1 MELNAIADD
10 LVLRRD
16 EGPVALL
23 TLNRPKALNALNQPL
38 LQRLA
43 ERLRE
48 VGADPNVRAV
58 VLTGSGEKGFVA
70 GADIAEMADYDAA
83 TAQHFALI
91 GQGIFS
97 RIASLGKPVIAAV
110 NGFALGG
117 GLELVLACDFAI
129 ASQKAKFGLPEVTLG
144 VIPGFGGTQRLAR
157 LIGRQ
162 NALRWILT
170 GDVHSAEEALRLGLV
185 TQLVEPEQ
193 LLPVALEIAQRI
205 ATRGPVALAAARQV
219 VDQGWDVPLADGLR
233 KEAAAFGKL
242 FRSQDQK
249 EGMAAFLQKRPAK
262 FLGK

>member
-1 MELNAIADD
+1 MEPNAIADD

-48 VGADPNVRAV
+48 LAVDSNVRVV
-58 VLTGSGEKGFVA
+58 VLTGSGEKAFVA

-83 TAQHFALI
+83 TAQHFALA
-91 GQGIFS
+91 GQNVFNH
-97 RIASLGKPVIAAV
+97 IATLGKPMIAAV

-117 GLELVLACDFAI
+117 GCELVLACDFAI

-157 LIGRQ
+157 LIGRH

-170 GDVHSAEEALRLGLV
+170 GDVHGADEALRLGLV
-185 TQLVEPEQ
+185 TQLVEPEL

-205 ATRGPVALAAARQV
+205 ATRGPLAMRAAKQV
-219 VDQGWDVPLADGLR
+219 VDQGWDAPLADGLR

-242 FRSQDQK
+242 FRSDDQK
-249 EGMAAFLQKRPAK
+249 EGMAAFMQKRPAK
-262 FLGK
+262 FTGK

>member
-1 MELNAIADD
+1 MEPNAVADE

-16 EGPVALL
+16 EGAVALL

-38 LQRLA
+38 LQRLG

-48 VGADPNVRAV
+48 LAGDDAVRAV
-58 VLTGSGEKGFVA
+58 VLTGAGEKAFVA

-83 TAQHFALI
+83 TAQHFALA
-91 GQGIFS
+91 GQHILNH
-97 RIASLGKPVIAAV
+97 IASLGKPVIAAV

-117 GLELVLACDFAI
+117 GCELVLACDFAI
-129 ASQKAKFGLPEVTLG
+129 ASTKAKFGLPEVTLG

-157 LIGRQ
+157 LIGRH

-170 GDVHSAEEALRLGLV
+170 GDVHGAEEALRLGLV

-193 LLPVALEIAQRI
+193 LQAVALEVAQRI
-205 ATRGPVALAAARQV
+205 ASRGPVALTAARKV
-219 VDQGWDVPLADGLR
+219 VDAGWDVPLADGLR
-233 KEAAAFGKL
+233 KEAAAFGQL

-262 FLGK
+262 FTGN

>member
-1 MELNAIADD
+1 MEPNTVADD

-16 EGPVALL
+16 EGAVALL

-38 LQRLA
+38 LTRLA

-48 VGADPNVRAV
+48 VGTDDAIRAV
-58 VLTGSGEKGFVA
+58 VLTGSGEKAFVA

-83 TAQHFALI
+83 TAQHFALV
-91 GQGIFS
+91 GQSVFNH
-97 RIASLGKPVIAAV
+97 IASLGKPVIAAV

-157 LIGRQ
+157 LIGRH

-170 GDVHSAEEALRLGLV
+170 GDVHGADDALRLGLV

-193 LLPVALEIAQRI
+193 LQSVALEVAQRV
-205 ATRGPVALAAARQV
+205 ASRGPVALAAARQV
-219 VDQGWDVPLADGLR
+219 VDQGWDLPLADGLR
-233 KEAAAFGKL
+233 KEAAAFGRL
-242 FRSQDQK
+242 FKSADQK

>member
-1 MELNAIADD
+1 MEPSAIAED

-48 VGADPNVRAV
+48 IAVDPGVRAV
-58 VLTGSGEKGFVA
+58 VLTGAGEKAFVA
-70 GADIAEMADYDAA
+70 GADIAEMADYDVA
-83 TAQHFALI
+83 TAQHFALV
-91 GQGIFS
+91 GQNILNH
-97 RIASLGKPVIAAV
+97 IASLGKPVIAAV

-129 ASQKAKFGLPEVTLG
+129 ASPRAKFGLPEVTLG

-157 LIGRQ
+157 LIGRH

-170 GDVHSAEEALRLGLV
+170 GDVHSADEAYRLGLV
-185 TQLVEPEQ
+185 TQLVEPEL
-193 LLPVALEIAQRI
+193 LLPTALEVAQRI
-205 ATRGPVALAAARQV
+205 ATRGPLALAAARNA
-219 VDQGWDVPLADGLR
+219 VDQGWDLPLAAGLR
-233 KEAAAFGKL
+233 LEATGFGKL
-242 FRSQDQK
+242 FDSDDQK
-249 EGMAAFLQKRPAK
+249 EGMAAFVQKRPAK

>member
-1 MELNAIADD
+1 MEPNAIADD

-48 VGADPNVRAV
+48 VAADANVRVV

-70 GADIAEMADYDAA
+70 GADIAEMADYDAV
-83 TAQHFALI
+83 TAQHFASI
-91 GQGIFS
+91 GQGIFNH
-97 RIASLGKPVIAAV
+97 IASLGKPVVAAV

-157 LIGRQ
+157 LIGRH

-170 GDVHSAEEALRLGLV
+170 GDVHGADEALRLGLV

-193 LLPVALEIAQRI
+193 LLAVTLEIAQRM

>member
-43 ERLRE
+43 VRLRE
-48 VGADPNVRAV
+48 IAADPAIRVV
-58 VLTGSGEKGFVA
+58 VLTGSGEKAFVA

-83 TAQHFALI
+83 TAQHFALV
-91 GQGIFS
+91 GQAVLNH
-97 RIASLGKPVIAAV
+97 IATLGKPVIAAV

-117 GLELVLACDFAI
+117 GCELVLACDFAL

-144 VIPGFGGTQRLAR
+144 VIPGFGGTQRLSR
-157 LIGRQ
+157 LIGRH
-162 NALRWILT
+162 NALRWILS
-170 GDVHSAEEALRLGLV
+170 GDVHGADEALRLGVV

-193 LLPVALEIAQRI
+193 LLTVTLELAQRI

-219 VDQGWDVPLADGLR
+219 VDQGLDVPLADGLR

-242 FRSQDQK
+242 FKSQDQK
-249 EGMAAFLQKRPAK
+249 EGMAAFLQKRPAN
-262 FLGK
+262 FTGK